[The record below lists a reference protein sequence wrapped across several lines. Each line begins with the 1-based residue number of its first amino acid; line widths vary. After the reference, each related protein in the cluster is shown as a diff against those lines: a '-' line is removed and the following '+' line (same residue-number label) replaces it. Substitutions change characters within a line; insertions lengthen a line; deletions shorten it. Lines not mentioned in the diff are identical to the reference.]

1 MALVKKDGGY
11 LLMTRIE
18 RRTSR
23 YKPGTWYRK
32 LKRHP
37 FIGKVFAVFYTALTV
52 LPLYFVVINS
62 FKSTRDIIR
71 NPFIITPETFT
82 IEAIGRSFRL
92 LDYPRTFVNNI
103 TMLVI
108 SAALLVVFASLAG
121 FAISTTRG
129 RLLKGYYLLQIA
141 VMTLPFTIAMVPL
154 SSLMRTLN
162 LSNNHFGTS
171 LVYAACTLPFGIFLY
186 VGHMK
191 TIPKELKE
199 SAELDGCSLL
209 KTYAFIYIP
218 LLKAVT
224 GAVIILRAVFF
235 WNDFLIAFVTISKPQ
250 LLPFTVKLYGFAST
264 RLTSFDL
271 LFAGTLLV
279 SIPIVIVFLSAQKY
293 FINATAGA
301 IKG

>member
-1 MALVKKDGGY
+1 
-11 LLMTRIE
+11 MTKITQLAGKLNR
-18 RRTSR
+18 SS
-23 YKPGTWYRK
+23 GK
-32 LKRHP
+32 LKKRP
-37 FIGKVFAVFYTALTV
+37 LVGGIFTAFYTVITV

-62 FKSTRDIIR
+62 FKSTKDIIR
-71 NPFIITPETFT
+71 NPFIITPATFT
-82 IEAIGRSFRL
+82 LEAIGRSFRL
-92 LDYPRTFVNNI
+92 LDYSHTFFNNAA
-103 TMLVI
+103 MLVM
-108 SAALLVVFASLAG
+108 SSVMLVMFSSLAG
-121 FAISTTRG
+121 FAVSMTRG
-129 RLLKGYYLLQIA
+129 KLLKGYYLMNIA

-154 SSLMRTLN
+154 SGIMMTLRLNNN
-162 LSNNHFGTS
+162 LFGTS

-191 TIPKELKE
+191 TIPRELKE
-199 SAELDGCSLL
+199 ATELDGCSLL
-209 KTYAFIYIP
+209 QTYFYIYVP

-224 GAVIILRAVFF
+224 GTVVILRSVFY
-235 WNDFLIAFVTISKPQ
+235 WNDFLIAFVTLSRPR

-293 FINATAGA
+293 FIGGAMAGA